1 MSLQIKIDGQCE
13 AMVRS
18 QLAEGHARSPEEL
31 VERALAAYSAN
42 TSRQFSLGR
51 SRKTAAE
58 AVADI
63 RELRKTVDLA
73 GLKIEDLIHE
83 GHKY

>member
-1 MSLQIKIDGQCE
+1 MSLQIKINGKCE
-13 AMVRS
+13 AMVRT
-18 QLAEGHARSPEEL
+18 QLAEGHAGSPEEL
-31 VERALAAYSAN
+31 IERALEAYSVN

-63 RELRKTVDLA
+63 RELGKTIDLA
-73 GLKIEDLIHE
+73 GLKVKDLVHE